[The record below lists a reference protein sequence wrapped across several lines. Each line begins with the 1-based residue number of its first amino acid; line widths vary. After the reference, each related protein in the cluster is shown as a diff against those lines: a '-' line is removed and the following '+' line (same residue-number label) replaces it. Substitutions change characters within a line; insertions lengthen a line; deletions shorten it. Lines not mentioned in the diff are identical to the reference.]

1 MWPHDEVQAMTCKE
15 KGRRAISGIFWCSLS
30 LCLCPFLLPKAGN
43 AAVMARTAAS
53 AGRPRAGGP
62 GLPGPPG
69 GSLGIGESR
78 AARQPQ
84 PACLWPLLGER
95 LTLLPCVVSVPVM
108 HSQMDSQLVQGTDE
122 DRNCVS
128 PLKSTC

>member
-1 MWPHDEVQAMTCKE
+1 
-15 KGRRAISGIFWCSLS
+15 
-30 LCLCPFLLPKAGN
+30 
-43 AAVMARTAAS
+43 MARAAAS
-53 AGRPRAGGP
+53 AGTPGGGP
-62 GLPGPPG
+62 GLPGHQVVPW
-69 GSLGIGESR
+69 GSGKAELLVGPSL
-78 AARQPQ
+78 
-84 PACLWPLLGER
+84 PASGLYFER